1 MNFFDA
7 IKLDSFLETRF
18 YDELTFVL
26 DVNNNELVRELE
38 RLMLER
44 FDKEQNSDDKA
55 NWELTEKTKEFG
67 TPMLV
72 DTGKLRDSIS
82 LKLVDKKIKSFAR
95 GVKPHEKSSFKD
107 GEELALYLNEERHFM
122 EIPEEYLDILR
133 KTRDKKVL
141 KLQDKYIKIMQQKGI
156 I

>member
-44 FDKEQNSDDKA
+44 FD
-55 NWELTEKTKEFG
+55 
-67 TPMLV
+67 
-72 DTGKLRDSIS
+72 
-82 LKLVDKKIKSFAR
+82 
-95 GVKPHEKSSFKD
+95 
-107 GEELALYLNEERHFM
+107 
-122 EIPEEYLDILR
+122 
-133 KTRDKKVL
+133 
-141 KLQDKYIKIMQQKGI
+141 
-156 I
+156 